1 MSAIILRFVG
11 GDDNFVSRAIRADSG
26 GFWCVHVE
34 TLSPEGTLIGAHL
47 DGGVQA
53 RARDYDAG
61 TFSREEYVTIPATDT
76 EAAAFYAFI
85 RSQVGKPYDLAV
97 IAALAASDIVGP
109 RDWREPDSWICSE
122 VIAAALEA
130 AGTIPKVVIDINHLT
145 PRDDRLI
152 LSALGH

>member
-1 MSAIILRFVG
+1 MSAVVLRFVG
-11 GDDNFVSRAIRADSG
+11 GDNNFVSRAIRADSG

-34 TLSPEGTLIGAHL
+34 TLSPEGTLIGAHM

-61 TFSREEYVTIPATDT
+61 TFNREEYVTVPVTQAQAD
-76 EAAAFYAFI
+76 AFYAFM
-85 RSQVGKPYDLAV
+85 RAQVGKPYDMEV
-97 IAALAASDIVGP
+97 IAALAASVVIGE
-109 RDWREPDSWICSE
+109 RDWREDDSWICSE
-122 VIAAALEA
+122 VIAAGLESP
-130 AGTIPKVVIDINHLT
+130 GIIPRVVVDINHLT